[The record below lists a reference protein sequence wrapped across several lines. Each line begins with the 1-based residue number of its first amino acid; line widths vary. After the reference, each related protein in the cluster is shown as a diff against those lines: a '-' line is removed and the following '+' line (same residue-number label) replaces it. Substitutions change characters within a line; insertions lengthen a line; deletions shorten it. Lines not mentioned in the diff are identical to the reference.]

1 MGSMGI
7 PLTNPASRASHAAT
21 RASKA
26 STVDIF
32 LGIGKTFLHVVA
44 VYLVLLAFTTALH
57 FPYHTDTVVPLS
69 IKQSASKLYEEIYTA
84 PAASVPAEAAPPDL
98 NAAEYKRIADFA
110 IEHDR
115 IVPRV
120 TQFVRDMGLAD
131 KRVLDVGAGS
141 GYLQDLVTNYVGL
154 DISPTARR
162 YFHKPFVEASATD
175 MPFHDGEFDGLWS
188 IWVLEHVPDPE
199 QALLEMRRVVKDGGL
214 LYLLPA
220 WNCTPWAG
228 EGYAARPY
236 EDFGL
241 KGKLIKASLPIL
253 MHPIFV
259 TTYLF
264 PTRLLRAGYASIS
277 GQPTRLHYNQL
288 TANFDHY
295 WMADSDA
302 INSIDS
308 YEAMLWFTS
317 RGDEC
322 LSCGKHP
329 ILESHELVIR
339 VHKK

>member
-7 PLTNPASRASHAAT
+7 PLTTPASRASHTAP
-21 RASKA
+21 RASNA

-44 VYLVLLAFTTALH
+44 VYLVLLAITTAIH
-57 FPYHTDTVVPLS
+57 FPYHTDAVVPAS
-69 IKQSASKLYEEIYTA
+69 IKQSASKLYEEIYA
-84 PAASVPAEAAPPDL
+84 GPLASVTTGAEQEADPADL
-98 NAAEYKRIADFA
+98 NAAEYKRIAQFA
-110 IEHDR
+110 IDHDR

-131 KRVLDVGAGS
+131 KRVLDVGAGT

-175 MPFHDGEFDGLWS
+175 MPFRDGEFDGLWS

-228 EGYAARPY
+228 AGYAVRPY
-236 EDFGL
+236 QDFGL
-241 KGKLIKASLPIL
+241 QGKLIK
-253 MHPIFV
+253 
-259 TTYLF
+259 
-264 PTRLLRAGYASIS
+264 
-277 GQPTRLHYNQL
+277 
-288 TANFDHY
+288 
-295 WMADSDA
+295 
-302 INSIDS
+302 
-308 YEAMLWFTS
+308 
-317 RGDEC
+317 
-322 LSCGKHP
+322 
-329 ILESHELVIR
+329 
-339 VHKK
+339 